1 MSRSI
6 VKISNAE
13 GINGEE
19 KLLKL
24 CRLIFPEN
32 LRIRSSIVKKLN
44 TLPSHFGVLNN
55 VIND

>member
-44 TLPSHFGVLNN
+44 TLPSFWSFE
-55 VIND
+55 